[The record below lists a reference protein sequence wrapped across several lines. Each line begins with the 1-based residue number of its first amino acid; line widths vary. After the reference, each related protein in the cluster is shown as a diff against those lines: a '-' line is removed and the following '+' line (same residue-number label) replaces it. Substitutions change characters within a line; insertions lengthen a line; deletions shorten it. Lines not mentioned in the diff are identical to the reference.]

1 MKYLIVKASTLNKF
15 SVDKKFLKYEIDEA
29 PCSEARPIECFDKNG
44 IPHKRYVIEKNTID
58 GIYFLG
64 QKYECD
70 IAISRKKDKLH
81 PIYLTLVM
89 LDEPLK
95 NE

>member
-15 SVDKKFLKYEIDEA
+15 PVDKKYLNYEIEEP
-29 PCSEARPIECFDKNG
+29 PCSEAELIECTDKSGNT
-44 IPHKRYVIEKNTID
+44 HKRYTVEKNTID

-70 IAISRKKDKLH
+70 IAISRKKDNLS
-81 PIYLTLVM
+81 PLYLTLVM

-95 NE
+95 

>member
-15 SVDKKFLKYEIDEA
+15 PANPKFLDYEIEEPPCTEAELLECVDKDGNM
-29 PCSEARPIECFDKNG
+29 C
-44 IPHKRYVIEKNTID
+44 KRYTVEKNTID

-70 IAISRKKDKLH
+70 ITISRKKDSLS
-81 PIYLTLVM
+81 PLYITIIM
-89 LDEPLK
+89 LDEPL
-95 NE
+95 N